1 MKTTKP
7 ITPKKTLSFALAL
20 AASCVMASCD
30 RSDNYIIPVD
40 YEKYYEGVT
49 SLTEKEGQELSQ
61 KIAMAWYNN
70 TIGKEIP
77 DIQIKDLE
85 GKTIRL
91 KKWLK
96 RETILIFTDTHCG
109 FGKEEVEK
117 EFPNAIGNMKDEL
130 QGIDILCLVEL
141 SEDSNLQETIDY
153 TKSLQDKYSNLFI
166 IDQKDALRCN
176 LTGSPTKFFI
186 DKKQIVRH
194 DHMGMSMEQDRR
206 ENEIRQGISLMRNE
220 KP

>member
-1 MKTTKP
+1 MSEFQKHITMK
-7 ITPKKTLSFALAL
+7 ALLFTMAL
-20 AASCVMASCD
+20 AAICMTTSCN
-30 RSDNYIIPVD
+30 RSSNYIIPVD

-49 SLTEKEGQELSQ
+49 SLTEKENQELTQ
-61 KIAMAWYNN
+61 NIVMAWYNN

-117 EFPNAIGNMKDEL
+117 EFPNAISTMKDEL
-130 QGIDILCLVEL
+130 EGIDILCLVEL

-153 TKSLQDKYSNLFI
+153 AKSLQDKYNNLFI
-166 IDQKDALRCN
+166 IDQKDALQCN

-194 DHMGMSMEQDRR
+194 VQMGFTFDESGSEY
-206 ENEIRQGISLMRNE
+206 NIRQGVSLMRNE

>member
-1 MKTTKP
+1 MIEFQKHITMKAS
-7 ITPKKTLSFALAL
+7 LFALAL
-20 AASCVMASCD
+20 AASYVLSSCD

-153 TKSLQDKYSNLFI
+153 AKSLQDKYSNLFI

>member
-1 MKTTKP
+1 MSEFQKHITMK
-7 ITPKKTLSFALAL
+7 ALLFTMAL
-20 AASCVMASCD
+20 AAVSIMPSCN
-30 RSDNYIIPVD
+30 RSSNYIIPVD

-49 SLTEKEGQELSQ
+49 SLTEKEDQELSQ
-61 KIAMAWYNN
+61 KIDMAWYNN
-70 TIGKEIP
+70 TIGKEIS
-77 DIQIKDLE
+77 DIQVKDLE

-153 TKSLQDKYSNLFI
+153 AKSLQDKYNNLFI

-194 DHMGMSMEQDRR
+194 VQMGFTFDESGSEYS
-206 ENEIRQGISLMRNE
+206 IRQGVSLMRNE

>member
-1 MKTTKP
+1 MIEFQKHIIIKAS
-7 ITPKKTLSFALAL
+7 LLALAL
-20 AASCVMASCD
+20 AASCVLASCD

-141 SEDSNLQETIDY
+141 SEDSNLQETVDY
-153 TKSLQDKYSNLFI
+153 AESLQDKYNNLFI

-186 DKKQIVRH
+186 DKNQIVRH
-194 DHMGMSMEQDRR
+194 IQMGFTFDESGSEYS
-206 ENEIRQGISLMRNE
+206 IRQGVSLMRKENS
-220 KP
+220 

>member
-1 MKTTKP
+1 MTT
-7 ITPKKTLSFALAL
+7 
-20 AASCVMASCD
+20 SCN
-30 RSDNYIIPVD
+30 RSSNYIIPVD

-49 SLTEKEGQELSQ
+49 SLTEKENQELTQ
-61 KIAMAWYNN
+61 NIVMAWYNN

-117 EFPNAIGNMKDEL
+117 EFPNAISTMKDEL
-130 QGIDILCLVEL
+130 EGIDILCLVEL

-153 TKSLQDKYSNLFI
+153 AKSLQDKYNNLFI
-166 IDQKDALRCN
+166 IDQKDALQCN

-194 DHMGMSMEQDRR
+194 VQMGFTFDESGSEY
-206 ENEIRQGISLMRNE
+206 NIRQGVSLMRNE